1 MGSSDNNSG
10 RRLLSLDALRG
21 FDMIWILGAEGIFSA
36 LYIITDWPLL
46 EVFSNQF
53 LHSKW
58 HGFTFYDLI
67 FPLFIFLS
75 GVTLG
80 LSNTSLYEL
89 AMSERLIVYRKAVKR
104 LLILFF
110 LGIIYNHGWGQ
121 GVPLELENIRFASVL
136 FRIGFAWFVCAM
148 IVWHLRLN
156 TQVIIAF
163 CLLVF
168 YWILQ
173 QYIPTPDGH
182 IGQLT
187 MQQSWNAW
195 VDQLWLPGIS
205 YHNQATDPE
214 GLLSQI
220 PAVVNALCG
229 AFAGQLLVTNKLTQ
243 FCKVS
248 VLLLLAFCCLLVGFV
263 WSEILPINKTLW
275 TSSFVLVSVG
285 YSYLLLMIFYYLFD
299 VCKLK
304 KLAFVFS
311 VIGINSILL
320 YLLSSLFNWHYLSDS
335 LFAQILSDLDVGY
348 RSLASL
354 FIIICI
360 QYYFAKAL
368 YRHHIFLRV

>member
-36 LYIITDWPLL
+36 LFVITGWPLL

-89 AMSERLIVYRKAVKR
+89 AMSEKLIVYRKAVKR

-187 MQQSWNAW
+187 MDHSWNAW
-195 VDQLWLPGIS
+195 VDQLCLPGIS
-205 YHNQATDPE
+205 YRNQATDPE

-229 AFAGQLLVTNKLTQ
+229 AFAGRLLVTNKLTQ
-243 FCKVS
+243 LGKVS
-248 VLLLLAFCCLLVGFV
+248 ALLLLALCCLFVGYV
-263 WSEILPINKTLW
+263 WSNFLPINKTLW

-285 YSYLLLMIFYYLFD
+285 YSYLLLATFYYLFD
-299 VCKLK
+299 VCKFEK
-304 KLAFVFS
+304 IGIIFS

-320 YLLSSLFNWHYLSDS
+320 YLLSSLFNWRYLLDS
-335 LFAQILSDLDVGY
+335 LFSQILSELDVGL
-348 RSLASL
+348 SALVSL
-354 FIIICI
+354 FMIVSI
-360 QYYFAKAL
+360 QYYFAKIL
-368 YRHHIFLRV
+368 YQYRVFVRV